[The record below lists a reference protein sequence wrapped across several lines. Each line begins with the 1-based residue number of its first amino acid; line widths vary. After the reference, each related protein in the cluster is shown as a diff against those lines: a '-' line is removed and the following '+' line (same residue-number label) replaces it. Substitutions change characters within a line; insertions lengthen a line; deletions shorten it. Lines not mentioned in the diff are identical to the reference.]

1 MLDID
6 LSKSWDLEKEIQKDF
21 HQWHSPKG
29 RFSAYLALN
38 CIKPSPA
45 PHLLMFHHISPV
57 LKRWIEMLLRVRFS
71 RFDRTNSI
79 IFTTHNKTEKNLP
92 MIDWKDL
99 ACTTPPFPSLSLSLS
114 LTHTHTLT
122 LSLLHALSRT
132 SYPEAKV

>member
-1 MLDID
+1 MML
-6 LSKSWDLEKEIQKDF
+6 SN
-21 HQWHSPKG
+21 G
-29 RFSAYLALN
+29 RFSDNLALN

-99 ACTTPPFPSLSLSLS
+99 ACTTPPFLSLSLSLS
-114 LTHTHTLT
+114 LSHTHSLSHSCTHSLAHPTLKRRSKCFVT
-122 LSLLHALSRT
+122 DSSPRKLNKCCET
-132 SYPEAKV
+132 DGMG